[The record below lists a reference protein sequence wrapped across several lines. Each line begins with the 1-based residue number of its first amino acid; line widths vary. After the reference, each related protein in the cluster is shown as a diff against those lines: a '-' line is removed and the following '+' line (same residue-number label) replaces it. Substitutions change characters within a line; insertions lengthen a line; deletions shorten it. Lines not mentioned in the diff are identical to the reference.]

1 MNKLQIQQHNEEEL
15 VAAEELLDDLK
26 AKHHV
31 PYLNSVI
38 VANGLL
44 DTVNQIR
51 NGFDTDY
58 HTAKLTPY
66 QRAVF
71 VWCYLEII
79 TGLVKYALSE
89 HGMPESIAVPK

>member
-1 MNKLQIQQHNEEEL
+1 MNKTQIQEHNDEAL
-15 VAAEELLDDLK
+15 LDVDLLLDDLIK
-26 AKHHV
+26 KRHV

-58 HTAKLTPY
+58 HTAELTPY

-71 VWCYLEII
+71 VWAYLEVLEGFIE
-79 TGLVKYALSE
+79 YAMSE
-89 HGMPESIAVPK
+89 HGMPECIGVPR

>member
-1 MNKLQIQQHNEEEL
+1 MNKTQIQEHNDEAL
-15 VAAEELLDDLK
+15 LDVDLLLDDLIK
-26 AKHHV
+26 KRHV

-51 NGFDTDY
+51 NGFDTNY

-71 VWCYLEII
+71 VWAYLEVLEGFIE
-79 TGLVKYALSE
+79 YALSE